1 LHQELYFFEGTPL
14 ARMKLLRKE
23 NAILFG
29 KYTIEEVIF
38 YGV

>member
-1 LHQELYFFEGTPL
+1 
-14 ARMKLLRKE
+14 MKLLRKE